1 MPPSSRVSVSLETS
15 FGPDTTTITLQLMHA
30 AGEHSGTLWLTA
42 TSPFS
47 SAVCV
52 PICQYTTTRWR
63 GRAIVGVGAKKKR
76 KSGRITALAARLGQ
90 SPTVA
95 ASVDQFHCD
104 VSQATRWF
112 VLRASQWCGSGISR
126 CLEVADVADYVVPR
140 SAIPRLGPP
149 LPKYANLALR
159 FRSSTSSQPRGSQI
173 FLHIHWMEI
182 MTAEL
187 PPSQPGKMPVGLLFS
202 PSNGQFL

>member
-1 MPPSSRVSVSLETS
+1 MPPSSRASVSLETS
-15 FGPDTTTITLQLMHA
+15 FGPDKTTITLQLMHA

-52 PICQYTTTRWR
+52 PICQYATTRWR
-63 GRAIVGVGAKKKR
+63 GRAIVGVGAKKKQ

-95 ASVDQFHCD
+95 ASVNQFHCD

-126 CLEVADVADYVVPR
+126 CFGGCGRGGLPSTQIGNPKAWPTPPQICQSCPEIPLINLIPTPRQSYLSSHPLDGDHDRRATTVATR
-140 SAIPRLGPP
+140 QSANGPP
-149 LPKYANLALR
+149 LLAL
-159 FRSSTSSQPRGSQI
+159 
-173 FLHIHWMEI
+173 
-182 MTAEL
+182 
-187 PPSQPGKMPVGLLFS
+187 
-202 PSNGQFL
+202 